1 MLSPIKF
8 VIQSFFLAGLLVAN
22 QIGLPAHAQGKNAV
36 HELPVGADYCAILRA
51 FTNNVDPACP
61 KLTNSFLTRSTG
73 SAATDQ
79 FPKTAAPLASAE
91 GDKGYYIRFAFN
103 SVELTAEYKD
113 HLDRLSSVF
122 RSAAMEG
129 VCIKLMGHTDVL
141 GTPEY
146 NRRLSLARARIVQA
160 YLVGQSAIES
170 SRVVSDGAGETNPL
184 LNLPGGHPL
193 NRRVEILARAQTNTG
208 CS

>member
-1 MLSPIKF
+1 MLSHIKF
-8 VIQSFFLAGLLVAN
+8 ICQSLFFVGVLATS
-22 QIGLPAHAQGKNAV
+22 QIGLPVLAQEHNTV
-36 HELPVGADYCAILRA
+36 HELPIGADYCAILRA
-51 FTNNVDPACP
+51 FTDKVDPACP
-61 KLTNSFLTRSTG
+61 KLAEGFLTRSTG
-73 SAATDQ
+73 SSATDQ
-79 FPKTAAPLASAE
+79 FSKTAAPLASAE
-91 GDKGYYIRFAFN
+91 GEKGYYIRFAFN
-103 SVELTAEYKD
+103 SVELTPEYKD

-141 GTPEY
+141 GAPEY
-146 NRRLSLARARIVQA
+146 NRRLSLARAGIVQA

>member
-1 MLSPIKF
+1 MLSNIKF
-8 VIQSFFLAGLLVAN
+8 VCQKLLLIAVFVTCQSGVS
-22 QIGLPAHAQGKNAV
+22 AHAQELNTV
-36 HELPVGADYCAILRA
+36 RELPIGADYCAILRA
-51 FTNNVDPACP
+51 FTNNLDPACP
-61 KLTNSFLTRSTG
+61 ILTDRTLTRSTG

-79 FPKTAAPLASAE
+79 FPKAAAPLASAE
-91 GDKGYYIRFAFN
+91 GEKGYYIRFAFN
-103 SVELTAEYKD
+103 SVELTAEYRD

-141 GTPEY
+141 GAPDY

-160 YLVGQSAIES
+160 YLVGQSAIVP
-170 SRVVSDGAGETNPL
+170 SRIISDGAGETNPL